1 MATRNRS
8 SRARSARRAARWDSH
23 KPTNTTYTITR
34 KAPQM
39 TSDQL
44 FADRAGFWRRYS
56 AFLIDSITIS
66 VLFQLIVAFLFIA
79 TSGHIQSET
88 RMAEIGTSGSIQ
100 M

>member
-1 MATRNRS
+1 
-8 SRARSARRAARWDSH
+8 
-23 KPTNTTYTITR
+23 
-34 KAPQM
+34 M

-79 TSGHIQSET
+79 TSGRIQSET
-88 RMAEIGTSGSIQ
+88 RMAEIGTSGSIR
-100 M
+100 MGSFGASYTSCSTLNTVIPSTACRSDGL